1 MVWTKYVW
9 MASRWWVFYVRD
21 YPRCMWVSSINICI
35 VGIIRELILSQYQP
49 SLWWLPRLCKENRI
63 LKTDGPRREEFL
75 LLVEFVQGVVVGR
88 GTIQSWWVG
97 TLCKP
102 SKPMKGKIRH
112 GIWMANNLNRVVMI
126 LDQFWSYD
134 YLRASCIITLQNE
147 VIRFAWQHPGS
158 IYGVFQLHQLLIP
171 SFFLPCRTR
180 HHLLS
185 SSVMWSWHSH
195 LKTISEGNLSD
206 FTCSKGIQRIDDCQ
220 SVPLRLWYQ
229 RIDEPRCTE
238 AAFHAS
244 TVSADK
250 GLLPEDARGVS
261 ECRTSGVSKG
271 W

>member
-1 MVWTKYVW
+1 MSIFHVRCAFICSIRSKNFWIVTGKGLFKDPVVGTRRGMVWTKYVW

-49 SLWWLPRLCKENRI
+49 SLWWLPPRYAWLCKENRI

-134 YLRASCIITLQNE
+134 YLRASCI
-147 VIRFAWQHPGS
+147 
-158 IYGVFQLHQLLIP
+158 
-171 SFFLPCRTR
+171 
-180 HHLLS
+180 
-185 SSVMWSWHSH
+185 
-195 LKTISEGNLSD
+195 
-206 FTCSKGIQRIDDCQ
+206 
-220 SVPLRLWYQ
+220 
-229 RIDEPRCTE
+229 
-238 AAFHAS
+238 
-244 TVSADK
+244 
-250 GLLPEDARGVS
+250 
-261 ECRTSGVSKG
+261 
-271 W
+271 